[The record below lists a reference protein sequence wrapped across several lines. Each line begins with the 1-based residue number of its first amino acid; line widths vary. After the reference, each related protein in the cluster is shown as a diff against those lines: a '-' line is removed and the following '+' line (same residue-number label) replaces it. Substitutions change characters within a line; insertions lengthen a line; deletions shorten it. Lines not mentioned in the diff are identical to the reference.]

1 MKIPEREQHVM
12 LHFDDELDTSGL
24 ICPMPVM
31 RIKKALK
38 GLSSGQVLHV
48 IATDP
53 ASADD
58 IPDLLDTTG
67 DRLLESCGNSGSYH
81 FYIKKR

>member
-1 MKIPEREQHVM
+1 MS
-12 LHFDDELDTSGL
+12 HFDDELDASGL
-24 ICPMPVM
+24 NCPMPVM
-31 RIKKALK
+31 RTKKALK

-67 DRLLESCGNSGSYH
+67 DTIVEHGRDGGTYH
-81 FYIKKR
+81 FYIKKK